1 MSFLLKVQA
10 QVARV
15 TADHEFGGLGMTP
28 EGRQEWA
35 DKLTTLT
42 LADRQMG
49 NFDVWADEGV
59 ARGFA
64 IQFKVQ
70 VSGFH
75 AKAITR

>member
-1 MSFLLKVQA
+1 MQA
-10 QVARV
+10 KVARV

-35 DKLTTLT
+35 DKLTLT

-49 NFDVWADEGV
+49 IFNVWADEGV

-64 IQFKVQ
+64 IHFKVQ